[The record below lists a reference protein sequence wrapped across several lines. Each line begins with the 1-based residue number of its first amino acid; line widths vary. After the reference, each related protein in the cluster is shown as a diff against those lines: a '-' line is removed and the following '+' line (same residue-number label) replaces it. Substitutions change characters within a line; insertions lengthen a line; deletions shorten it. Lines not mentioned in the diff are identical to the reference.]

1 MCILWVCQPL
11 FVHYRE
17 AKIRT
22 CIILKSTKTVC
33 KIAKDYGL
41 PSQWLDSVAQRL
53 VCKQSM
59 SPRPL
64 DALKPSGHL
73 IKHFQIIVAI
83 SGAASP
89 PHLS

>member
-1 MCILWVCQPL
+1 MCILWVCQSL

-53 VCKQSM
+53 VCKQNLRGSV
-59 SPRPL
+59 SPRSL
-64 DALKPSGHL
+64 DGHPS
-73 IKHFQIIVAI
+73 VD
-83 SGAASP
+83 
-89 PHLS
+89 